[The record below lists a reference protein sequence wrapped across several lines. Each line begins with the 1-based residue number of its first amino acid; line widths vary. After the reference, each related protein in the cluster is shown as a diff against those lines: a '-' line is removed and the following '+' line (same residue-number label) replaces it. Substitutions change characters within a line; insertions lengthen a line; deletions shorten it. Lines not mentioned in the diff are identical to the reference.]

1 LVAQKSAEQAMEI
14 LQLQQVHKYLMDLV
28 QLVAVLMHHLNG

>member
-1 LVAQKSAEQAMEI
+1 VEQAMEI
-14 LQLQQVHKYLMDLV
+14 LQLQLVHKYLMVLA